1 MRSLTQLGRPIN
13 LHADLIYIYTQANSR
28 SEQRISPERVH
39 VGTVLGRGAW
49 GVVYKGTFDDGTR
62 VVDVAIKMIDSP
74 NPPEEVITGLESE
87 IKILKAAAWK
97 CQNTVKIYGTTMKE
111 GRLCIVMK
119 LYESS
124 LTQVISSAPGGKL
137 AHHVAL
143 QYSIQLFLA
152 LAELHSEGIVSRDIK
167 PDNILIDK
175 RGTLVIGDFGISFR
189 IHQTMGQAYVQNEA
203 KGTSNY
209 MCPELYEVDV
219 PIDSKVDVWA
229 GGCCLLEM
237 LSGKVPF
244 AGRRMHQIMTQVCFR
259 REIPPEVA
267 SVDIPPNLKDII
279 VQCMQFDPQNR
290 PTAEE
295 IHTQLKAEI
304 TLKSP

>member
-1 MRSLTQLGRPIN
+1 
-13 LHADLIYIYTQANSR
+13 
-28 SEQRISPERVH
+28 
-39 VGTVLGRGAW
+39 
-49 GVVYKGTFDDGTR
+49 
-62 VVDVAIKMIDSP
+62 MIDAP
-74 NPPEEVITGLESE
+74 NPPEEVIRGLESE
-87 IKILKAAAWK
+87 IEILKAAASK
-97 CQNTVKIYGTTMKE
+97 CLYTVKIYGTTIKDD
-111 GRLCIVMK
+111 RLCIVMK

-124 LTQVISSAPGGKL
+124 LTKVISSAPGGKL
-137 AHHVAL
+137 APHVAL
-143 QYSIQLFLA
+143 QYSIKLFCA
-152 LAELHSEGIVSRDIK
+152 LAELHSVGIVSRDIK

-175 RGTLVIGDFGISFR
+175 RDTLVIADFGISFQ
-189 IHQTMGQAYVQNEA
+189 IQQTIGQVYVQNEA

-209 MCPELYEVDV
+209 MCPELYGVDV

-237 LSGKVPF
+237 LSGKKPF
-244 AGRRMHQIMTQVCFR
+244 AGLRMQQIIRQVCY
-259 REIPPEVA
+259 EKKIPPEVA

-279 VQCMQFDPQNR
+279 VQCMQFDPHNR